1 MKHVF
6 GPVPSRRLGRSLG
19 IDPVPL
25 KTCNFNCVY
34 CQLGRT
40 KPYTCMQ
47 REFIP
52 SEEIVSE
59 LRSALEAHQGN
70 NIDWI
75 TFVGSGETALHSR
88 LGWLIRQAKELT
100 PIPVAVITNGSLL
113 YRPVVRQGLA
123 IADAVLPSLDAGS
136 EMLFNQINRGHRVF
150 GFETQIQGLR
160 KFRAEY
166 SGKLWIEVML
176 VRDLNDTH
184 EALDDLSAVLET
196 LDPDEIHIS
205 VPDRVPCEAWVEIPD
220 AAGLDRA
227 SSTLGRTARVIRP
240 ATGSFDLGFEGDTVD
255 AVLAVIKRH
264 PMRERELIRS
274 LDQWKPGRVLE
285 TLADLASTGRS
296 QVVLRDGTRYW
307 CSADAYFPDNDW

>member
-25 KTCNFNCVY
+25 KTCNFSCVY

-40 KPYTCMQ
+40 KPFTCMR

-52 SEEIVSE
+52 AEEIISD
-59 LRSALEAHQGN
+59 LRSARAAHEGN
-70 NIDWI
+70 AIDWI

-88 LGWLIRQAKELT
+88 LGWLIRQVKKLT
-100 PIPVAVITNGSLL
+100 PLPVAVITNGSLL
-113 YRPVVRQGLA
+113 FRPIVRKELA
-123 IADAVLPSLDAGS
+123 AADAVLPSLDAGS
-136 EMLFNQINRGHRVF
+136 EMLFNQISRSHRTF
-150 GFETQIQGLR
+150 SFETHVKGLEL
-160 KFRAEY
+160 FRAEY
-166 SGKLWIEVML
+166 SGKLWVEVML
-176 VRDLNDTH
+176 VRGLNDTQ
-184 EALDDLSAVLET
+184 EALDDLSVVLGT

-227 SSTLGRTARVIRP
+227 ATTLGRTARVIRP
-240 ATGSFDLGFEGDTVD
+240 ATGSFDLGFEGNTVD

-264 PMRERELIRS
+264 PMREQELVRS
-274 LDQWKPGRVLE
+274 LGQWKPGHVFE
-285 TLADLASTGRS
+285 TLAALGSSGRS
-296 QVVLRDGTRYW
+296 QVVQRDGTRYW
-307 CSADAYFPDNDW
+307 CSAEAHFPDNDW